1 MYICISCG
9 ETFEEP
15 REVINDYGYIGS
27 APVRERERVC
37 PYCGE
42 QYEEAETCENCGEHI
57 SEAQHK
63 KSGLCKDC
71 ETALV
76 IRFNALLRENFTE
89 KEIEILNAEFDGE
102 YFGE

>member
-1 MYICISCG
+1 MRQHSG
-9 ETFEEP
+9 LQP
-15 REVINDYGYIGS
+15 H
-27 APVRERERVC
+27 
-37 PYCGE
+37 CGE

-57 SEAQHK
+57 SEAQRE